1 MTNPP
6 GIAARLR
13 VAPLVVLTI
22 LTARVAV
29 AQTGTGTIIVRVTAD
44 SVPISR
50 ATIVTGRTG
59 TVTDQSGLATFKLPT
74 GRHTFRVTPVGF
86 RPESLTVVVGVG
98 TTRVTVPVH
107 HTRAASPPQAPA
119 AVVASAAVTPAP
131 PPPPPP
137 APLAAAAPGPV
148 AMKRD
153 EHRAPA
159 APTYM
164 EVSDRDML
172 EEQLDR
178 SPGNIADLLGRVP
191 GVRVQPLSAGSGGAG
206 IRIRGMPGRYSK
218 ILMDGLPLLGDTPE
232 GQAPLQI
239 PALDVDRV
247 EVIPGVVSALYGPT
261 ALGGSVNV
269 VSAPS
274 TAPSQ
279 AVVNGTTREAS
290 DVAVFQT
297 HTFSPEWAATLL
309 AGRHYQNP
317 GDPDGDGWAEVP
329 GYKRIVVRPRVYWS
343 RSPESSWFFTG
354 GWTSENRRGGTFGD
368 ARLPDYNRYSDDA
381 DVRRGDGGAIGR
393 IQLDTNTRV
402 TVRAS
407 MTRQWRTRWFGDN
420 RERERRNEIFGD
432 VSIMKSLGEN
442 VVVGGVAIDRDQYTA
457 LDVREVNYRYTTPS
471 LYAEHTWTPDPRF
484 AITSSARL
492 DLQSEFGDFVSPRV
506 SAVVRPSE
514 AWQLRLSR
522 ANGVSAPTALTDETE
537 AFGLTHLDPTARQAE
552 HALGWSLDVDHTRGA
567 LELRGSAYRT
577 VVTHPLIVRIP
588 PASAIGFQLVN
599 GDEPTRTQGID
610 LSARYRLQPFRFTAS
625 YSYLDATRPEIAGLF
640 GEDFE
645 VDTTL
650 RRAVPFNPRHAAD
663 LDWAYE
669 HENDRLFGVA
679 VHFVGRQVL
688 ADSSFG
694 VGGSYVTLDA
704 RFEKHVR
711 RAIVFA
717 TAKDLTGVHQLQF
730 GPVLRSASGAAG
742 QWADNVWAPLDGR
755 VVNVGV
761 RVKY

>member
-1 MTNPP
+1 MTNLLR
-6 GIAARLR
+6 IAVRLR
-13 VAPLVVLTI
+13 SVPLVVLAI
-22 LTARVAV
+22 IAARAAD
-29 AQTGTGTIIVRVTAD
+29 AQTRTGTIILRVTAD
-44 SVPISR
+44 SAPISG
-50 ATIVTGRTG
+50 AAIATG
-59 TVTDQSGLATFKLPT
+59 TASGVTDQFGTAMFKLAT
-74 GRHTFRVTPVGF
+74 GRHTFRVTPAGY
-86 RPESLTVVVGVG
+86 RPESLAVFVGVG
-98 TTRVTVPVH
+98 TTKVTVPVH
-107 HTRAASPPQAPA
+107 RKPVIAE
-119 AVVASAAVTPAP
+119 AP
-131 PPPPPP
+131 PPL
-137 APLAAAAPGPV
+137 PLPVAAPI
-148 AMKRD
+148 AAKRD
-153 EHRAPA
+153 EHRMSLS
-159 APTYM
+159 PTYM
-164 EVSDRDML
+164 EISDREML
-172 EEQLDR
+172 DEQIDR
-178 SPGNIADLLGRVP
+178 SPGNIADLFGRVP
-191 GVRVQPLSAGSGGAG
+191 GVRVQPFSAGSGGAG
-206 IRIRGMPGRYSK
+206 IRIRGMPGRYTK

-239 PALDVDRV
+239 PALDVERV
-247 EVIPGVVSALYGPT
+247 EVIPGVTSALYGPT

-269 VSAPS
+269 VSAPP
-274 TAPSQ
+274 TAPSE

-343 RSPESSWFFTG
+343 RSPASSWFFTG
-354 GWTSENRRGGTFGD
+354 GWTTENRRSGTFGD
-368 ARLPDYNRYSDDA
+368 ARLPDYNKYSDDA
-381 DVRRGDGGAIGR
+381 DVQRGDAGTIGR
-393 IQLDTNTRV
+393 MQLDTNTVV

-407 MTRQWRTRWFGDN
+407 MTREWRTRWFGDN

-432 VSIMKSLGEN
+432 VSITKSLGEN
-442 VVVGGVAIDRDQYTA
+442 VVVGGVAIDRDQYAA
-457 LDVREVNYRYTTPS
+457 LDVREEDYRYTTPA
-471 LYAEHTWTPDPRF
+471 LYAEHTWMPDPRF

-506 SAVVRPSE
+506 SVVLRPSE
-514 AWQLRLSR
+514 AWQVRLSR
-522 ANGVSAPTALTDETE
+522 ANGVYAPTPLTDETE
-537 AFGLTHLDPTARQAE
+537 AFGLIHLDPTAREAE
-552 HALGWSLDVDHTRGA
+552 HALGWSFDVDHTRGA
-567 LELRGSAYRT
+567 LDLRGSAYRT

-588 PASAIGFQLVN
+588 PGSAEGFQLVN
-599 GDEPTRTQGID
+599 GDEPTRTQGVD
-610 LSARYRLQPFRFTAS
+610 LSARYRMRPFRFTAS

-640 GEDFE
+640 GIDFE

-669 HENDRLFGVA
+669 RENDRLIGLA

-717 TAKDLTGVHQLQF
+717 SVKDLTGVHQLQL
-730 GPVLRSASGAAG
+730 GPVLRNASGAAG
-742 QWADNVWAPLDGR
+742 QWADNAWAPLDGR
-755 VVNVGV
+755 VLNVGV
-761 RVKY
+761 RVTY